1 MKTQVDYFGNRLEQI
16 VKTLDTLVAESYA
29 TRGDLS
35 EAKRRA
41 AESLGVSTR
50 QLNRFLRRSGNKPR
64 PQPILRREQASI
76 QATERKRQQRL
87 LALDVLYGRKTL
99 TKAANLAGLHE
110 RSMRRVL
117 DNLPIPARY
126 PDYEHLTASTR
137 YALAKN
143 VEEMRDCSHLA
154 TLVNA
159 QIHRKTDKTG
169 SQTLEKPLILLMIG
183 WLEGETDKYDPGF
196 EHFLGLYGLKDVELQ
211 FWERPALADELR
223 HLL

>member
-1 MKTQVDYFGNRLEQI
+1 MKTQVNYLGNRLEQI
-16 VKTLDTLVAESYA
+16 VKTLDTLVAEPYA

-50 QLNRFLRRSGNKPR
+50 QLNRFLRRSGSKPR